1 MDFDVPSSFFFALA
15 PPSFAIFFSLS
26 SHKIHPLDRMSEN
39 NNRQSA
45 NRASGGKP
53 QNKRA
58 SKGKKPG
65 KNSAEKKDDSN
76 AQDVRI
82 QNPRQRNEA
91 DSSNDHRRSV
101 NGRGDRN
108 RNGNGNGNG
117 NRNRGG
123 NSEHNNIRGGRN
135 GGKTQYPK
143 HVSIDECLTRYT
155 SNDAKL
161 ARGKLRTMPGGG
173 MAFVSCDRGSYRKDI
188 LIDGELGRNRALDG
202 DLVFVEIIG
211 PVSERGNSNQNNGN
225 EAAKTAQVQKISVN
239 DFMEKMTLT
248 DDVDDVPSKNI
259 GQEEKASSGIGNK
272 ADGIQYEDYE
282 VEESVTSE
290 DRAIYD
296 DELETWQDDEMQCDL
311 WNPVVNIPKRKNNR
325 QDITSPSDGEEQF
338 YGRIVHIVPPKASSG
353 KQASELNPSD
363 ENFLMSN
370 ARRTIVGTLLKAN
383 QNSNRYLFLPNS
395 RSLPRFMA
403 PAGTE
408 PQEGKNQGQLYRA
421 DYVYGSWSAS
431 DKWPP
436 CINLNAMG
444 QSANVEDETQALLLE
459 FGVDH
464 GDFGPEVLR
473 EVESSVKSGRFQE
486 KGSSDL
492 GWKPTPEMYEGRRD
506 YRKDR
511 IFTIDPT
518 TAKDLD
524 DALHIKQLPDGRV
537 EIGVHIA
544 DVSHFITPG
553 SFVDEEAAR
562 RTTTIYLVDR
572 VIPMLPRPLC
582 EIACS
587 LNENVERLAFSCVW
601 TMNMDGTLA
610 KKKSKGGKA
619 SQEDDVWYGRT
630 VIKSCSRLDYATA
643 QNIID
648 GKVATGEKEAQPLF
662 WPKSRQPTGGHSIDK
677 VADDVRLMHK
687 VAMARRA
694 LRFQNGA
701 LALNGIKLT
710 FQMED
715 DGKTPSLCK
724 PYPIRDSNRLIEEYM
739 LIANYLV
746 AQRLI
751 THAGG
756 LAVLRQHMPPLNQ
769 GLQTVIDVAADRG
782 FEIDGTTSQTLQESL
797 SRMSRECD
805 DELTMQCIT
814 ELIMTPMKPAEY
826 IAAGQFEAIDWAHFA
841 LNIPYYTHFTSPI
854 RRYPDVLVHRLLQA
868 TLDGN
873 DAVDAY
879 HQSEEEIQAICGHCN
894 EKRMASKK
902 AQERSD
908 RVFLSIFLKS
918 NPILSTLGVVVSV
931 GEKAFTVFV
940 PSIGMSGL
948 VYLDEHSDIFEARVT
963 KDENSGQRSMF
974 LVPKIAEASQ
984 INIKMFKKLAI
995 ACHCKEDPP
1004 IDVKLRIVGSWEGP

>member
-1 MDFDVPSSFFFALA
+1 MFLLRHSSSVIFCECLMSDAHRFIKYNSFDT
-15 PPSFAIFFSLS
+15 
-26 SHKIHPLDRMSEN
+26 MSEN
-39 NNRQSA
+39 KSEQSA
-45 NRASGGKP
+45 NRGSGGKP
-53 QNKRA
+53 HNKRS

-65 KNSAEKKDDSN
+65 KKSAEKKDDAD

-82 QNPRQRNEA
+82 QNLSQRKEA
-91 DSSNDHRRSV
+91 DRSNDHRRSA
-101 NGRGDRN
+101 NGR
-108 RNGNGNGNG
+108 GNG
-117 NRNRGG
+117 NRNRNGNQNRGG
-123 NSEHNNIRGGRN
+123 NRSEHNNIRGGRD

-143 HVSIDECLTRYT
+143 HITIDECLTRYT

-161 ARGKLRTMPGGG
+161 ARGKLRTIAGGG

-188 LIDGELGRNRALDG
+188 LIDGELGRNRSLDG

-211 PVSERGNSNQNNGN
+211 PVSERGNSMQNNDK
-225 EAAKTAQVQKISVN
+225 KTVKALQVQKISVN

-248 DDVDDVPSKNI
+248 DDVRDVPSKDI
-259 GQEEKASSGIGNK
+259 SQEEKASSGIENK

-282 VEESVTSE
+282 AEAEESVESE
-290 DRAIYD
+290 DGAFHE
-296 DELETWQDDEMQCDL
+296 DELETWQDDEIQCDL
-311 WNPVVNIPKRKNNR
+311 WNPVVNIPKRKNNG
-325 QDITSPSDGEEQF
+325 QDITTPSDDEEQF
-338 YGRIVHIVPPKASSG
+338 YGRVINIVPPKASSG
-353 KQASELNPSD
+353 KQASELSPSD

-370 ARRTIVGTLLKAN
+370 ARRTIVGTISKAN
-383 QNSNRYLFLPNS
+383 QNSSRYLFVPNS

-403 PAGTE
+403 PAGTK
-408 PQEGKNQGQLYRA
+408 PQEGKNEGQLYRA

-436 CINLNAMG
+436 CINLKAMG

-473 EVESSVKSGRFQE
+473 DVESSVKSGRFQE
-486 KGSSDL
+486 EGSSDL

-506 YRKDR
+506 YRKER

-544 DVSHFITPG
+544 DVSHFLSPG
-553 SFVDEEAAR
+553 THVDEEAAR
-562 RTTTIYLVDR
+562 RTTTVYLVDR

-619 SQEDDVWYGRT
+619 SQENDVWYGRT

-648 GKVATGEKEAQPLF
+648 GKVATGEQEPNPLF

-677 VADDVRLMHK
+677 VAADVRLMHK

-710 FQMED
+710 FQMGED
-715 DGKTPSLCK
+715 RKTPSLCE

-769 GLQTVIDVAADRG
+769 GLQSVIDIAAERG

-805 DELTMQCIT
+805 DKLTMQCIT
-814 ELIMTPMKPAEY
+814 ELIMTPMRPAEY

-868 TLDGN
+868 TLDGK
-873 DAVDAY
+873 DAVDA
-879 HQSEEEIQAICGHCN
+879 HPQTEEEIQTICMHCN

-908 RVFLSIFLKS
+908 RIFLSIFLKS

-931 GEKAFTVFV
+931 GERAFTVFI

-963 KDENSGQRSMF
+963 KDEQSGQRSMF

-984 INIKMFKKLAI
+984 IDIKIFTKLAI
-995 ACHCKEDPP
+995 ACHCKDDPP
-1004 IDVKLRIVGSWEGP
+1004 IDVKLRIVGPWEGP